1 MATVSQFIRSLSVAS
16 PSVPW
21 SIWIGFD
28 SDPRQ
33 AIAYAVARDS
43 IKANCSF
50 KGIPTYGLVLD
61 KLKADG
67 LYTRPT
73 EKRLGKLW
81 DTISGAP
88 MSTEF
93 AISRFLVPQLAKRG
107 WAIFMDCDVMVR
119 GNLARLF
126 ETFDSRY
133 AVYCVKHD
141 NYAPAEG
148 VKMDGQEQ
156 TAYPRK
162 NWSSVMAFN
171 CDHPSNKKL
180 TVNYV
185 NMRTGRDLHRF
196 CWLQNDEIGELP
208 KEWNWLVGEQPEPE
222 NPMIVHYTCGG
233 PWFNAFA
240 DAPRADEWRGYLQR
254 WAS

>member
-1 MATVSQFIRSLSVAS
+1 MAS

-28 SDPRQ
+28 PRES
-33 AIAYAVARDS
+33 AAYAVARES

-50 KGIPTYGLVLD
+50 EGIPTYGVVLD
-61 KLKADG
+61 KLREGG

-93 AISRFLVPQLAKRG
+93 AISRFLVPHLAKSG

-119 GNLARLF
+119 GNIAQLF
-126 ETFDSRY
+126 ESFDPRY
-133 AVYCVKHD
+133 ALYCVKHD
-141 NYAPAEG
+141 YTPAEG
-148 VKMDGQEQ
+148 EKMDGQQQ
-156 TAYPRK
+156 TGYPRK

-171 CDHPSNKKL
+171 CDHPANKKL

-196 CWLQNDEIGELP
+196 CWLTDDLIGELP
-208 KEWNWLVGEQPEPE
+208 AEWNWLVGDEPEPTD
-222 NPMIVHYTCGG
+222 PKLVHWTGGG
-233 PWFNAFA
+233 PWFHAFEN
-240 DAPRADEWRGYLQR
+240 APRADEWRGYLQR